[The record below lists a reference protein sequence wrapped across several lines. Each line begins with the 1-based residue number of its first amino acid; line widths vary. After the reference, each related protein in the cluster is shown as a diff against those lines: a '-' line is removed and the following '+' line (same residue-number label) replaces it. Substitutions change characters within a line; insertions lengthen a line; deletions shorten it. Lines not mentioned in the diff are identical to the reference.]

1 MMLRTVAVSVIIGT
15 FLIGMYYVVAA
26 TYVQPIQQDK
36 LAYALDDLKPGL
48 SYEQL
53 IALDEEERYYLIQQ
67 SPSSTR
73 QLLLQEATNHPS
85 FIAESKDEIKKAS
98 SSDELRMLKLTPIA
112 GIKGFTA
119 QGTAAIYGSGDT
131 TFLRLEDFSI
141 TSGIDQHVYLTKD
154 ASITTGTD
162 LGVLKATQG
171 EQNYDITGIDT
182 KVYDIMVIYSKS
194 FDIYY
199 AHARFLQ
206 IE

>member
-1 MMLRTVAVSVIIGT
+1 MLRTVAVSVIIGT

-36 LAYALDDLKPGL
+36 LTAALGDLQSGL
-48 SYEQL
+48 SYAQL

-85 FIAESKDEIKKAS
+85 FIAESKDQIKEIS
-98 SSDELRMLKLTPIA
+98 NSDDLRMLKLTPIA
-112 GIKGFTA
+112 GIKGFMA
-119 QGTAAIYGSGDT
+119 QGIAAIYGSGDT

-154 ASITTGTD
+154 ASIATGID
-162 LGVLKATQG
+162 LGRLKATQG
-171 EQNYDITGIDT
+171 EQNYDITGIDAE
-182 KVYDIMVIYSKS
+182 VYDIVVIYSKT
-194 FDIYY
+194 FDTYY
-199 AHARFLQ
+199 AHARFLKT
-206 IE
+206 E